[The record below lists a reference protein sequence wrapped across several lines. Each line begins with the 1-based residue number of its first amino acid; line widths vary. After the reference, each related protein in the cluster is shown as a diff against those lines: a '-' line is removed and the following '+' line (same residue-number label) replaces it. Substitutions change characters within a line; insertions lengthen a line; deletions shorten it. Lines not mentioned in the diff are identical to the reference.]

1 MESTVCYVTVRVE
14 VDYDENLYSE
24 EEAVQEAISQCDY
37 SFDINREELKIT
49 GTEICGIND

>member
-1 MESTVCYVTVRVE
+1 MKSTVCYITVRIE

-37 SFDINREELKIT
+37 GFDINREELKIA

>member
-1 MESTVCYVTVRVE
+1 MESTVCYITVRIE

-24 EEAVQEAISQCDY
+24 DEAVQEAISQCDY
-37 SFDINREELKIT
+37 GFDINREELKIT